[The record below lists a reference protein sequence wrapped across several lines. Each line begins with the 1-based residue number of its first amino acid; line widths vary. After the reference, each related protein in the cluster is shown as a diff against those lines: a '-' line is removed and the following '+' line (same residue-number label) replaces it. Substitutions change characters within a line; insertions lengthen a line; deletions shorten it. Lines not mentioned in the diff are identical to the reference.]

1 MAKAYFDVDESL
13 KKCPPDVIYKYTPGY
28 KFKKRIITKRS
39 NIIPKVENQIRTH
52 LVKQSNATPIARS
65 FKAIGWSHDKSPIA
79 VSVNPDNKDL
89 FDLEWGFTRLQAAS
103 MEDWD
108 TIIVDVVEP
117 EGKPVDSYSD
127 KFLSNRHLGE
137 AHTPNTKEDIV
148 NGALKAV
155 KSKMITEDPAEVKAW
170 IKRVTPEMTKD
181 DRSNIYKSYKNQ
193 MSSNGPVRTWH
204 QGKGLNSVKEYA
216 DKNNI
221 PYSGDKN
228 FKKSGKLAFVTH
240 YSTLKSVI
248 GDCKQTYM
256 EYDKKHPVGI
266 IGFIDEPKAAPALY
280 NQRKAWNTN
289 AKSYI
294 DAECEWIQHIA
305 ELAGVKIDLDKIK
318 KVLPIKLSGFL
329 WQNQEPNN
337 KNGGETKEKG
347 IVDVYG
353 NTIKVV
359 DL

>member
-1 MAKAYFDVDESL
+1 MKAYFDLDKSMKE
-13 KKCPPDVIYKYTPGY
+13 CPPSLLYKDTPGY
-28 KFKKRIITKRS
+28 KFKKRIITKRKS
-39 NIIPKVENQIRTH
+39 IIPKVENQIRTH

-108 TIIVDVVEP
+108 TIIVDVVEHI
-117 EGKPVDSYSD
+117 GKPLDVFSD
-127 KFLSNRHLGE
+127 KFLSNKHLGE
-137 AHTPNTKEDIV
+137 AHTPNTKEDV
-148 NGALKAV
+148 ANGALNAV
-155 KSKMITEDPAEVKAW
+155 KGKLITEYPAEVKAW

-181 DRSNIYKSYKNQ
+181 DRTNIYKSFKTQ

-228 FKKSGKLAFVTH
+228 FEKTGKLAFVTH

-248 GDCKQTYM
+248 GDCKQSYM
-256 EYDKKHPVGI
+256 QYDKQHPVHI
-266 IGFIDEPKAAPALY
+266 IGYIDEPKAAPALY
-280 NQRKAWNTN
+280 TQRKEWKEN
-289 AKSYI
+289 AQKYI
-294 DAECEWIQHIA
+294 DTECEYIKHVA
-305 ELAGVKIDLDKIK
+305 KLAGVKIDLEKIK
-318 KVLPIKLSGFL
+318 EVLPIKLSGFL
-329 WQNQEPNN
+329 WQNQEPNS
-337 KNGGETKEKG
+337 KSGGETKEKG
-347 IVDVYG
+347 IVDVNG
-353 NTIKVV
+353 NNININ